1 MQSIFTLEMLQH
13 GVLGFKQF
21 RPSYAH
27 DEPELLL
34 YRDAVDEVF
43 KYISSLKES
52 DFEKANLTDLTFKK
66 LTKE

>member
-1 MQSIFTLEMLQH
+1 MLQH

-34 YRDAVDEVF
+34 YRYAVDEAF
-43 KYISSLKES
+43 KYISSLKRR
-52 DFEKANLTDLTFKK
+52 FEKELTDLTFK
-66 LTKE
+66 TNEE